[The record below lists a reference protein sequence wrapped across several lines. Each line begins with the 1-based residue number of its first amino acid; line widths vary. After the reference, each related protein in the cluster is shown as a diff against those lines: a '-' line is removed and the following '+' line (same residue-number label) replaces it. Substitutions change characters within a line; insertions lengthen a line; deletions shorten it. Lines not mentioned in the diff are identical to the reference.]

1 MTDPEVHAAD
11 SPAMEPDRARGVL
24 NHLLSDLPGVVYR
37 RRNDHA
43 WTMVGLTEN
52 VEDLTGYPVAEL
64 VGNARL
70 SFGDLIV
77 PEDRHSVW
85 KDIQKAVAAGSSFR
99 VTYRI
104 RTRSGEERWV
114 LEQGRKG
121 EKEARDPK
129 DGGPETQ
136 GEQEEDREKEALLGG
151 YIQDISGP
159 FARRLSDSEA
169 RREEMARTTRLL
181 QQTLSSLGEAVFVIG
196 PGGAREIAEANEAAE
211 RIFGYPRGE
220 LIGATTEM
228 LHRDGESFVGF
239 GEESLKMLLK
249 TGVFRAR
256 FPMRRKD
263 GTIFAAE
270 QTVTLLDPEK
280 GHEGGAVSVLRD
292 VSERKEV
299 EARLRESEERFRQI
313 AEHIDAVFWIHSPQR
328 DVVEYVSP
336 AYQSV
341 WGYPP
346 EELYEDGLR
355 WREYIHPEDREG
367 VLNALSGQVKGAF
380 AEEYR
385 IIRSDGEV
393 RWIRDR
399 AFPVKNEA
407 GEVYR
412 VIGVAE
418 DITERRALG
427 EQLRHAQR
435 LEGVGRLAGGI
446 AHDFNNLLTVI
457 RGQSDLLHM
466 DLDASSPLLDEVL
479 VIQDAADRAADLTS
493 KLLAFS
499 RDQVL
504 RPRIVDLNRIIQ
516 EMEQLLRRVLGEDI
530 QIETRLAEDLPPVRV
545 DPGQMEHVV
554 MNLALNAR
562 DAMPNGGVLRL
573 STSVEEV
580 TPGRAGGVP
589 GFEGG
594 LAVRIA
600 VVDTGVG
607 MDDAIRQRVFD
618 PFFTTKEKSGGTG
631 LGLAMVYGT
640 VQQSG
645 GVIQVESEPGK
656 GTLFVICF
664 PPVQG
669 EVEAPDRQPRGD
681 FQTRGLSGRV
691 LVVEDDPDV
700 RAVAHKIL
708 ARGGLEVRTA
718 EDAETGI
725 RFLEAEEGRI
735 DLVLTDL
742 VLPKMKGRELVDLV
756 RDRWPGLPI
765 IVMSGYAEG
774 SPGARKDL
782 PLEVAFIPKPFT
794 PEALLRGV
802 GEMLERA

>member
-1 MTDPEVHAAD
+1 MPDPED
-11 SPAMEPDRARGVL
+11 PPGDDPPMEPDRARGGL
-24 NHLLSDLPGVVYR
+24 HNLLSDLPSVVYR
-37 RRNDHA
+37 RRNDRA

-52 VEDLTGYPVAEL
+52 VEDLTGYSVSEL
-64 VGNARL
+64 KANARI
-70 SFGDLIV
+70 SFGDLIL

-85 KDIQKAVAAGSSFR
+85 NDIQNAVEAGSSFR
-99 VTYRI
+99 VSYRI

-114 LEQGRKG
+114 LEQGRG
-121 EKEARDPK
+121 VEREAGDPE
-129 DGGPETQ
+129 DGDPDAY
-136 GEQEEDREKEALLGG
+136 GEQEENRGRGDLLAGH
-151 YIQDISGP
+151 IQDISGP
-159 FARRLSDSEA
+159 FARRFSESEA
-169 RREEMARTTRLL
+169 RREEIARTTRLL
-181 QQTLSSLGEAVFVIG
+181 EQTLSSLGEAVFVIG
-196 PGGAREIAEANEAAE
+196 PGGGREIMEANAAAE
-211 RIFGYPRGE
+211 RIFGYPRDE

-228 LHRDGESFVGF
+228 LHRDRESFARF
-239 GEESLKMLLK
+239 GVESQEALRKE
-249 TGVFRAR
+249 GIFRSR

-263 GTIFAAE
+263 GSIFAAE

-292 VSERKEV
+292 VSDRKEV

-313 AEHIDAVFWIHSPQR
+313 AEHIDAVFWITAPKR
-328 DVVEYVSP
+328 EVVEYVSP
-336 AYQSV
+336 AYRTV

-346 EELYEDGLR
+346 EELYEDALR
-355 WREYIHPEDREG
+355 WREHIHPEDREG
-367 VLNALSGQVKGAF
+367 VLQALSGQVKGTF
-380 AEEYR
+380 EEEYR
-385 IIRSDGEV
+385 IVRSDGEV

-399 AFPVKNEA
+399 AFPVTNDA

-427 EQLRHAQR
+427 EQLRHSQK

-466 DLDASSPLLDEVL
+466 DLEGSSPLVEEVRL
-479 VIQDAADRAADLTS
+479 IQDATDRAADLTS

-504 RPRIVDLNRIIQ
+504 RPRVVDLNRII
-516 EMEQLLRRVLGEDI
+516 EGMEQLLRRVLGEDI
-530 QIETRLAEDLPPVRV
+530 RIETRLAEDLLPVRV

-562 DAMPNGGVLRL
+562 DAMPDGGVLRL
-573 STSVEEV
+573 ATSVEEV
-580 TPGRAGGVP
+580 APAPEGSVP
-589 GFEGG
+589 GFEAGV
-594 LAVRIA
+594 AVRLD

-607 MDDAIRQRVFD
+607 MDDETRQRVFD

-664 PPVQG
+664 PPAQG
-669 EVEAPDRQPRGD
+669 EVADLDRRPPRD
-681 FQTRGLSGRV
+681 FPIRGLPGRV

-700 RAVAHKIL
+700 RAVVHKIL
-708 ARGGLEVRTA
+708 ARGGLEVLTA

-725 RFLEAEEGRI
+725 RFLEEGEGRI
-735 DLVLTDL
+735 DLILTDL
-742 VLPKMKGRELVDLV
+742 VLPRMKGRELVDLV

-774 SPGARKDL
+774 SPGSRKDL
-782 PLEVAFIPKPFT
+782 PSEVAFLPKPFT

-802 GEMLERA
+802 GEMLEGV